1 MVIYS
6 GDNIDYVIVGLGNP
20 GKVYENSR
28 HNIGFKALDYVN
40 SQCDAGRGCKRML
53 HSSLTDKCVL
63 DGHSVYMAKPQT
75 YMNNSGMA
83 VVEIMRYYKVRPNKL
98 IVIHDDI
105 ALPVGHFKIKKGGG
119 AGGHNGLKSIIQHI
133 GTDDF
138 IRIRIG
144 VGEKPEGWDL
154 ANYVLGKIPEN
165 EYKAISDRF
174 SAIFNALS
182 YMMNYDINRAMT
194 AFNSVCGQLNI
205 QKISGQK

>member
-1 MVIYS
+1 MAIYS
-6 GDNIDYVIVGLGNP
+6 GDNIDYIIVGLGNP
-20 GKVYENSR
+20 GKIYENTR

-40 SQCDAGRGCKRML
+40 AQCDSGRGCKRML
-53 HSSLTDKCVL
+53 HSSLTDKCSL
-63 DGHSVYMAKPQT
+63 DGHTVYMAKPQT

-119 AGGHNGLKSIIQHI
+119 AGGHNGLKSIIQHM

-144 VGEKPEGWDL
+144 VGEKPEGRDL

-165 EYKAISDRF
+165 ENKLISDRF
-174 SAIFNALS
+174 SAIYNAIA
-182 YMMNYDINRAMT
+182 YIMNNDINRAMT
-194 AFNSVCGQLNI
+194 AFNCVCGQLNI
-205 QKISGQK
+205 KK

>member
-1 MVIYS
+1 MAIYS
-6 GDNIDYVIVGLGNP
+6 GDNIDYVIIGLGNP
-20 GKVYENSR
+20 GKVYENTR
-28 HNIGFKALDYVN
+28 HNIGFKTLDYIN
-40 SQCDAGRGCKRML
+40 SKCDAGRGCKRMI
-53 HSSLTDKCVL
+53 HSSLTDKCIL
-63 DGHSVYMAKPQT
+63 DGHAVYMAKPQT

-105 ALPVGHFKIKKGGG
+105 ALPVGYFKIKKGGG

-174 SAIFNALS
+174 SAIFNAVS
-182 YMMNYDINRAMT
+182 YIMNYDINRAMT

-205 QKISGQK
+205 KK